1 MADDSKNDELK
12 KKTSMPWLTKL
23 SFGVGHVFNDLC
35 ASMWFTYLLIFYE
48 KVLLFDS
55 TVAGLVLLV
64 GQVADGLST
73 PIVGIFSDKQNKIPI
88 CARYGRRKVWHLMG
102 TVLVIV
108 SFPFIYSNCLGCED
122 QDQWT
127 QLAYY
132 SIFVCIFQFGW
143 ACVQISHLALIPD
156 LTRNKNQRTEL
167 NSIRYAFTVLS
178 NLLVFVITFFI
189 LNTGSSSSGSQ
200 GKDPNC
206 TATTSPSPNPTS
218 SPVLGSGL
226 VRADECSSTDTIG
239 PEDANKFRN
248 IALICVGVGAAFSLI
263 FHLGVREPPFVPVK
277 QQMVAVEGQEATK
290 GYARKM
296 KKVDW
301 FKELP
306 FYQIAVLYMATR
318 LYVNL
323 YQVYIPLYVQETLQL
338 SETFIA
344 TVPFAMY
351 LAGFLGSLVMKEIN
365 KKIGRKRTFALGCTV
380 GIAGC
385 LWVWFGQGDYF
396 VQWGIFLV
404 ATLLGI
410 GGSTLLITSLSITAD
425 LIGSNVEGGAFV
437 YGFMSLVDKFSNGI
451 IIMIIQNFNPEESWY
466 YRSVITF
473 ACGAS
478 CVLGIIVTISL
489 INVKVGRRRGESV
502 VLDILEEPDTP
513 EEDGGIDNP
522 ALTIISDGKIP
533 MDTKPN
539 ACQLRAED
547 NPSMCQLG
555 LKDVPNL
562 CPKGSENSE
571 KAED

>member
-1 MADDSKNDELK
+1 MADDPKSDDLK
-12 KKTSMPWLTKL
+12 KSSMPWMTKL

-64 GQVADGLST
+64 GQIADGVST

-88 CARYGRRKVWHLMG
+88 CARYGRRKVWHLLG

-122 QDQWT
+122 LDQWS

-156 LTRNKNQRTEL
+156 LTTKKHQRTEL

-178 NLLVFVITFFI
+178 NLTVFTITFFV
-189 LNTGSSSSGSQ
+189 LNTGSSSNANET
-200 GKDPNC
+200 DNNC
-206 TATTSPSPNPTS
+206 TLTTISPTPTS
-218 SPVLGSGL
+218 NPILSSGM
-226 VRADECSSTDTIG
+226 VRADECSSVDTIG
-239 PEDANKFRN
+239 PEDANKFRD
-248 IALICVGVGAAFSLI
+248 ISLICVGVGAAFSLI
-263 FHLGVREPPFVPVK
+263 FHLGVREPPYIPSK
-277 QQMVAVEGQEATK
+277 QQDIVSVEGQGTK
-290 GYARKM
+290 TQQPRKM

-323 YQVYIPLYVQETLQL
+323 YQVYIPLYVQETLKL

-365 KKIGRKRTFALGCTV
+365 KKIGRKRTFALGCLV
-380 GIAGC
+380 GIGGC
-385 LWVWFGQGDYF
+385 LWVWFGEGSYYTE
-396 VQWGIFLV
+396 WGIFLV
-404 ATLLGI
+404 ATLLGT

-451 IIMIIQNFNPEESWY
+451 IIMIIQNSNPEESWY

-478 CVLGIIVTISL
+478 CVLGLLVTISL
-489 INVKVGRRRGESV
+489 INVKIGRRRGESV

-513 EEDGGIDNP
+513 EEEGGIDNP

-533 MDTKPN
+533 MEVKPN

-547 NPSMCQLG
+547 TPSMCQLG
-555 LKDVPNL
+555 LKDVPAL